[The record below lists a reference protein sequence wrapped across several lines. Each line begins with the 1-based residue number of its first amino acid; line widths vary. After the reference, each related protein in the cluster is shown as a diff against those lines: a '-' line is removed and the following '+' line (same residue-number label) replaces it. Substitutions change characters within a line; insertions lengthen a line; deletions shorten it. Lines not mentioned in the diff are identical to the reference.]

1 MNCEVFELPPLAV
14 EHYQVR
20 EVMRC
25 LLHTVLFN
33 RALGAV
39 RPRDVESELFELSYV
54 QCGDPIV
61 ERNIE
66 DKINSLCTWAERYTG
81 KNKHVT
87 VSVSFFEKRYKQIWF
102 SKQEERLYWE
112 QWRIN
117 LTMVRPCY
125 TQHDNPEAARLVRHN
140 ALEESLQACMLQL
153 LTLVGEKKEHIP
165 PVVSSD
171 VVCFP
176 YEITLP
182 SESDSHF
189 GLDMFKRVVL
199 NSSPPAMLS

>member
-1 MNCEVFELPPLAV
+1 MTMQNCNCA
-14 EHYQVR
+14 
-20 EVMRC
+20 
-25 LLHTVLFN
+25 
-33 RALGAV
+33 
-39 RPRDVESELFELSYV
+39 RDVSVNVFMASKHLRTNAPTV
-54 QCGDPIV
+54 GCG
-61 ERNIE
+61 R
-66 DKINSLCTWAERYTG
+66 
-81 KNKHVT
+81 
-87 VSVSFFEKRYKQIWF
+87 
-102 SKQEERLYWE
+102 
-112 QWRIN
+112 RIN